1 MSTHSQPTV
10 RVVLAD
16 MSRMTQELIRR
27 VLEEK
32 PGIQVVC
39 DASELT
45 IPLRQ
50 LVDETDAEV
59 LIVGSDAL
67 DLLSECHE
75 LLEDRACLRVLSVDG
90 DGRGA
95 HVHGLRPYDLGVD
108 ELSREFVLEVVSDA
122 STPHAGR
129 HR

>member
-1 MSTHSQPTV
+1 MSKQSQPTV

-16 MSRMTQELIRR
+16 MSRLTQELIRR
-27 VLEEK
+27 VLEEE
-32 PGIQVVC
+32 PGIRVVC

-75 LLEDRACLRVLSVDG
+75 LLEDRACLRVLSVNG
-90 DGRGA
+90 DGREA
-95 HVHGLRPYDLGVD
+95 HLYGLRPYDLAV
-108 ELSREFVLEVVSDA
+108 EEFSREFVLDIVSQA
-122 STPHAGR
+122 ERTPR
-129 HR
+129 

>member
-27 VLEEK
+27 VLEEE
-32 PGIQVVC
+32 PGIQVVS

-67 DLLSECHE
+67 DLLSECRK
-75 LLEDRACLRVLSVDG
+75 LLEDRACLRVLSVNG
-90 DGRGA
+90 EGREA
-95 HVHGLRPYDLGVD
+95 HLYGLQPYDVSV
-108 ELSREFVLEVVSDA
+108 EEFSREFVLEVVSEA

>member
-10 RVVLAD
+10 RVILAD

-27 VLEEK
+27 VLEEE
-32 PGIQVVC
+32 PGIQVVS

-67 DLLSECHE
+67 DLLSECRE
-75 LLEDRACLRVLSVDG
+75 LLEDRACLRVLSVNG
-90 DGRGA
+90 EGREA
-95 HVHGLRPYDLGVD
+95 HLYGLRPYDVSV
-108 ELSREFVLEVVSDA
+108 EEFSREFVLEVVSEA